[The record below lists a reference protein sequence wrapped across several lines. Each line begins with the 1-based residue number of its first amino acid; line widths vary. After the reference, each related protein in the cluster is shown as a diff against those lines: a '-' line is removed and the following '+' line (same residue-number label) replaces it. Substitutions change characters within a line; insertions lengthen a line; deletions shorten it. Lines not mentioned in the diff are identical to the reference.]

1 MARISAQKLNDEFN
15 VKEPPKDKDSKQEVE
30 DLKNELANSEE
41 IINQSKVNDPDETL
55 QENINRAN
63 RFLDKIEK
71 QVEQDA
77 EIDSR
82 MLEVAS
88 QLINAVTT
96 SANNIVAN
104 AHNEEQLDLKKKDT
118 ELKEQKLKHQ
128 LEGDGGGKINNQQN
142 IIVSS
147 REELL
152 DMIMKQN
159 NQSQQNDETLEIDGN
174 NKEEGESNDI

>member
-1 MARISAQKLNDEFN
+1 MARISTKKMNDALD
-15 VKEPPKDKDSKQEVE
+15 VKDVSDTDSKQEVE
-30 DLKNELANSEE
+30 ELKNELAESED
-41 IINQSKVNDPDETL
+41 IISQNKIGDPDETL

-71 QVEQDA
+71 QVEQDS

-104 AHNEEQLDLKKKDT
+104 AHNEEQLDIKKKDT

-128 LEGDGGGKINNQQN
+128 LEGNNDGKINTQQN

-159 NQSQQNDETLEIDGN
+159 NQSQQNDETLEIDGKS
-174 NKEEGESNDI
+174 KEGGENNDI